1 MELRRWP
8 RKNDPDSI
16 RARQEE
22 LAPRLDGEG
31 EVFAHD
37 LTPFARATEAIT
49 GVALVPV
56 AVVGPID
63 VELGDYALEEPQGR
77 LVERGREQEGVYVPL
92 ANTEGGL
99 SISLYRGA
107 RAVGESGGFRTY
119 VLKDRITRASAFLFE
134 DVAQAVEFSR
144 WIEAQLEE
152 MKAWLAS
159 DPVANLSK
167 HAKLR
172 ELETHVVGPMC
183 HVMYAY
189 TTGDACGMNMI
200 TRNSYA
206 LNQGFVL
213 ERAPVRPQRAML
225 EGNMGGDKK
234 PSARYFERGGHGKT
248 VVAEATLTDEAVRR
262 VLKTSVD
269 DLAELAF
276 VGTHGAIASGMQS
289 VAFTPATAIAA
300 IFTATGQDIGMVGT
314 SSMAHG
320 TAHRVEGGLH
330 VTMRLAAPRGRV
342 RGRRDD
348 SPLRPLLAPAH
359 GLRRAGQGLPPGADR
374 CRGDAFA
381 GDLGQRG
388 HGHRRL
394 GELLPRSL
402 RARRPALA
410 VVSAALPPH
419 HDPACWGCGDNPQ
432 GLHLPQPT
440 ELGIERYEAVV
451 TFGDHHQAGPG
462 IVHGG
467 LVAGALDEAA
477 GLLATWHRFPA
488 VTARIF
494 VRYRR
499 PVFINQELALAAWVT
514 DTRGRRIHIDADLR
528 DGEEIVAEARCAF
541 LHVPLDH
548 FLATPEG
555 RAAGEAWSRRL
566 G

>member
-22 LAPRLDGEG
+22 LAPRLDAEG

-37 LTPFARATEAIT
+37 LAPYAKATEAIT

-63 VELGDYALEEPQGR
+63 IELGDYGLEEPEGR
-77 LVERGREQEGVYVPL
+77 LVEHGRELEGVYVPL

-119 VLKDRITRASAFLFE
+119 VLKDRITRASAFLFD
-134 DVAQAVEFSR
+134 DVAQAVEFST
-144 WIEAQLEE
+144 WFEAQLEE

-159 DPVANLSK
+159 EPVANLSK

-206 LNQGFVL
+206 LNQGYVL
-213 ERAPVRPQRAML
+213 ERAPVRPRRSLL

-248 VVAEATLTDEAVRR
+248 VVAEATLSEDAVRR
-262 VLKTSVD
+262 VLKTALD

-289 VAFTPATAIAA
+289 VAFTPATAVAA

-320 TAHRVEGGLH
+320 TALRVAGGLH
-330 VTMRLAAPRGRV
+330 VTMRLPALEVATVGGGTTLPYARSWLRLMGCDGPGKVYRLAQIVAAATLSLEISASAAMATAGSENFYRAHFERG
-342 RGRRDD
+342 
-348 SPLRPLLAPAH
+348 
-359 GLRRAGQGLPPGADR
+359 GLR
-374 CRGDAFA
+374 
-381 GDLGQRG
+381 
-388 HGHRRL
+388 
-394 GELLPRSL
+394 
-402 RARRPALA
+402 
-410 VVSAALPPH
+410 
-419 HDPACWGCGDNPQ
+419 
-432 GLHLPQPT
+432 
-440 ELGIERYEAVV
+440 
-451 TFGDHHQAGPG
+451 
-462 IVHGG
+462 
-467 LVAGALDEAA
+467 
-477 GLLATWHRFPA
+477 
-488 VTARIF
+488 
-494 VRYRR
+494 
-499 PVFINQELALAAWVT
+499 
-514 DTRGRRIHIDADLR
+514 
-528 DGEEIVAEARCAF
+528 
-541 LHVPLDH
+541 
-548 FLATPEG
+548 
-555 RAAGEAWSRRL
+555 
-566 G
+566 